1 MGQLIQFLLL
11 QFLLVNVI
19 RSLQSSENDRSG
31 RKTVSYPALQEI
43 ENMTEDE
50 KFEKALKYTKELFTP
65 NRPYPSSSPTTF
77 AFDPQSPL
85 QSHLPPGVSINPGL
99 EHYNLPT
106 LYNFHQF
113 DPQDVLGPLYQ

>member
-19 RSLQSSENDRSG
+19 RSLQSSDNDRSG

-65 NRPYPSSSPTTF
+65 QT
-77 AFDPQSPL
+77 
-85 QSHLPPGVSINPGL
+85 LP
-99 EHYNLPT
+99 
-106 LYNFHQF
+106 
-113 DPQDVLGPLYQ
+113 